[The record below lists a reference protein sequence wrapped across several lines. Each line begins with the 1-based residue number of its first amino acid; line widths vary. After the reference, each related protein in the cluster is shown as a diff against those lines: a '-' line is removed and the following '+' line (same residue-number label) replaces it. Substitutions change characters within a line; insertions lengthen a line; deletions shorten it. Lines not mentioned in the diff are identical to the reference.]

1 MPYATGLIAEKP
13 KYATGLIAEK
23 PKYATGLITGNPKYA
38 TGLIA
43 EKTRYATD
51 ALPANSTT
59 SYNYSQNIGANTGTP
74 DWCDASEPEGLVIGA
89 NTGTPA
95 RYSLGNTG
103 TSSNRWSSQSST
115 TRNSSS
121 HTTSSRATSSRT
133 TSSRATSQ
141 WQHNTGWNGSAAKY
155 TCPSRFMSNYN

>member
-51 ALPANSTT
+51 ALPPNSTT

-74 DWCDASEPEGLVIGA
+74 DWCDASEPEGPVIGA

-95 RYSLGNTG
+95 RYSLGN

-121 HTTSSRATSSRT
+121 HTTSSRTS
-133 TSSRATSQ
+133 SSRATSQ